1 MWYDGVMSRSR
12 KNRVG
17 GALHPRGNYAKARAA
32 GLDSMYYHLLEELAL
47 NRFSWRGL
55 PPTVDERWLE
65 MCLCEYGCALFFED
79 GRIGRFLVAQAGYQG
94 RLNLYDNPTCFE
106 PVGVNYH
113 YRQLKAG
120 RECVPI
126 WDNRMRMSFKDILW
140 QYARRLADID
150 KAYDVNLESL
160 KLPTIITAD
169 PRTKLTV
176 QNMLQQRQDGQDY
189 IIGYDSLD
197 PGSMFQ
203 PWPNTTPYLLDK
215 FIQQKTQ
222 VTNEVLGYLGIQS
235 SGTEK
240 KERLIS
246 DEVAQANEKVDVFRL
261 SFLKARQTAATEIN
275 RLWPQLDVWVE
286 YADVQSSG
294 VPNALDSSTGGTTD
308 IDTPS
313 SYDAGIGGVL

>member
-1 MWYDGVMSRSR
+1 MSRSR
-12 KNRVG
+12 KNQNRRG

-32 GLDSMYYHLLEELAL
+32 SLDAMYYHLLTELAL

-79 GRIGRFLVAQAGYQG
+79 KRIGRFLATQAGYQG
-94 RLNLYDNPTCFE
+94 RLNVYNNPTCFE

-120 RECVPI
+120 RECIPI

-261 SFLKARQTAATEIN
+261 SFLKARQAAATEIN
-275 RLWPQLDVWVE
+275 RLWPQLNVWVE
-286 YADVQSSG
+286 YADAQSSG
-294 VPNALDSSTGGTTD
+294 VPNALDSSASGTTD
-308 IDTPS
+308 IDMPA

>member
-1 MWYDGVMSRSR
+1 MQSISYFDFIVLIFHTIGS
-12 KNRVG
+12 
-17 GALHPRGNYAKARAA
+17 GNYAKTRAA
-32 GLDSMYYHLLEELAL
+32 TLDDMYLHLLMELAL

-65 MCLCEYGCALFFED
+65 ICLCEYGCALFFED
-79 GRIGRFLVAQAGYQG
+79 KRIGRFLVTQAGHQG
-94 RLNLYDNPTCFE
+94 RLNVYNNPTCFE

-113 YRQLKAG
+113 YKQLKAG
-120 RECVPI
+120 VECIPI
-126 WDNRMRMSFKDILW
+126 WDNRMRVGFKPTLW

-189 IIGYDSLD
+189 IVGYDSLD

-215 FIQQKTQ
+215 FVQQKAQ

-261 SFLKARQTAATEIN
+261 SFLKARQAAATEIN
-275 RLWPQLDVWVE
+275 RLWPQLNVWVE
-286 YADVQSSG
+286 YADAFSSG
-294 VPNALDSSTGGTTD
+294 VPNALDSSAGGTTD
-308 IDTPS
+308 IDMPA

>member
-1 MWYDGVMSRSR
+1 MSRSKR
-12 KNRVG
+12 NRVG

-32 GLDSMYYHLLEELAL
+32 SLDAMYYHLLEELAL

-79 GRIGRFLVAQAGYQG
+79 KRIGRFLVTQAGYQG
-94 RLNLYDNPTCFE
+94 RLNVYNNPTCFE

-113 YRQLKAG
+113 YKQLKAG
-120 RECVPI
+120 QECIPI

-189 IIGYDSLD
+189 IVGYDSLD

-215 FIQQKTQ
+215 FVQQKTQ

-261 SFLKARQTAATEIN
+261 SFLKARQAAATEIN
-275 RLWPQLDVWVE
+275 RLWPSLNVWVE
-286 YADVQSSG
+286 YADAQSSG
-294 VPNALDSSTGGTTD
+294 VPNALDSCTSGTTD
-308 IDTPS
+308 IDMPA

>member
-1 MWYDGVMSRSR
+1 MSRSKR
-12 KNRVG
+12 NRVG

-32 GLDSMYYHLLEELAL
+32 SLDGMYYHLLAELAL

-55 PPTVDERWLE
+55 PPTVDERWIE

-79 GRIGRFLVAQAGYQG
+79 KRIGRFLVTQAGYQG
-94 RLNLYDNPTCFE
+94 RLNVYNNPTRFE

-120 RECVPI
+120 RECIPI
-126 WDNRMRMSFKDILW
+126 WDNRMRMSFKDVLW

-189 IIGYDSLD
+189 IIGYDSL
-197 PGSMFQ
+197 
-203 PWPNTTPYLLDK
+203 
-215 FIQQKTQ
+215 
-222 VTNEVLGYLGIQS
+222 GIQS

-246 DEVAQANEKVDVFRL
+246 DEVAQANEKTDVFRL
-261 SFLKARQTAATEIN
+261 SFLKARQAAATEIN
-275 RLWPQLDVWVE
+275 RLWPQLNVWVE
-286 YADVQSSG
+286 YADAQSSG
-294 VPNALDSSTGGTTD
+294 VPNALDSSASGTTD
-308 IDTPS
+308 IDMPA

>member
-1 MWYDGVMSRSR
+1 MSRSK

-17 GALHPRGNYAKARAA
+17 GALHPRGNYAKTRAA
-32 GLDSMYYHLLEELAL
+32 TLDDMYLHLLMELAL

-65 MCLCEYGCALFFED
+65 ICLCEYGCALFFED
-79 GRIGRFLVAQAGYQG
+79 KRIGRFLATQAGYQG
-94 RLNLYDNPTCFE
+94 RLNVYNNPTMFE

-120 RECVPI
+120 AECIPI
-126 WDNRMRMSFKDILW
+126 WDNRMRVGFKPTLW

-169 PRTKLTV
+169 QRTKLTV

-197 PGSMFQ
+197 PGSAFQ

-261 SFLKARQTAATEIN
+261 SFLKARQAAATEIN
-275 RLWPQLDVWVE
+275 RLWPSLNVWVE
-286 YADVQSSG
+286 YADAQSSG
-294 VPNALDSSTGGTTD
+294 VPNALQSDKSYFETTS
-308 IDTPS
+308 IDMPGS
-313 SYDAGIGGVL
+313 ANNGIGGVL

>member
-1 MWYDGVMSRSR
+1 M
-12 KNRVG
+12 
-17 GALHPRGNYAKARAA
+17 HPRGNYAKTRAA
-32 GLDSMYYHLLEELAL
+32 TLDDMYLHLLMELAL

-65 MCLCEYGCALFFED
+65 ICLCEYGCALFFED
-79 GRIGRFLVAQAGYQG
+79 KRIGRFLVTQAGYQG
-94 RLNLYDNPTCFE
+94 RLNVYNNPTRFE

-120 RECVPI
+120 VECIPI
-126 WDNRMRMSFKDILW
+126 WDNRMRVEFKPTLW

-169 PRTKLTV
+169 PRTKLTL

-197 PGSMFQ
+197 PGSMLQ

-215 FIQQKTQ
+215 FIQQKAQ

-261 SFLKARQTAATEIN
+261 SFLKARQAAATEIN
-275 RLWPQLDVWVE
+275 RLWPQLNVWVE
-286 YADVQSSG
+286 YADAQSSG
-294 VPNALDSSTGGTTD
+294 VPNALDSSASGTTD
-308 IDTPS
+308 IDMPA
-313 SYDAGIGGVL
+313 SYDADIGGVL

>member
-1 MWYDGVMSRSR
+1 M
-12 KNRVG
+12 
-17 GALHPRGNYAKARAA
+17 HPRGNYAKTRATT
-32 GLDSMYYHLLEELAL
+32 LDDMYLHLLMELAL

-65 MCLCEYGCALFFED
+65 ICLCEYGCALFFED
-79 GRIGRFLVAQAGYQG
+79 KRIGRFLVTQAGYQG
-94 RLNLYDNPTCFE
+94 RLNVYNNPTCFE
-106 PVGVNYH
+106 PIGVNYH

-120 RECVPI
+120 SECIPI
-126 WDNRMRMSFKDILW
+126 WDNRMRVGFKPTLW

-197 PGSMFQ
+197 PGSTFQ

-215 FIQQKTQ
+215 FVQQKAQ

-261 SFLKARQTAATEIN
+261 SFLKARQAAATEIN

-286 YADVQSSG
+286 YADAQSSG
-294 VPNALDSSTGGTTD
+294 VPNALDSSASGTTD
-308 IDTPS
+308 IDMPA

>member
-1 MWYDGVMSRSR
+1 MSRS
-12 KNRVG
+12 KKKSRVG
-17 GALHPRGNYAKARAA
+17 GALHPRGNYAKTRATT
-32 GLDSMYYHLLEELAL
+32 LDDMYLHLLMELAL

-65 MCLCEYGCALFFED
+65 ICLCEYGCALFFED
-79 GRIGRFLVAQAGYQG
+79 KRIGRFLVTQAGYQG
-94 RLNLYDNPTCFE
+94 RLNVYNNPTCFE

-120 RECVPI
+120 SECIPI
-126 WDNRMRMSFKDILW
+126 WDNRMRVGFKPTLW

-215 FIQQKTQ
+215 FIQQKAQ

-261 SFLKARQTAATEIN
+261 SFLKARQAAATEIN
-275 RLWPQLDVWVE
+275 RLWPQLNVWVE
-286 YADVQSSG
+286 YADAQSSG
-294 VPNALDSSTGGTTD
+294 VPNALDSSASGTTD
-308 IDTPS
+308 IDMPA

>member
-1 MWYDGVMSRSR
+1 
-12 KNRVG
+12 
-17 GALHPRGNYAKARAA
+17 
-32 GLDSMYYHLLEELAL
+32 
-47 NRFSWRGL
+47 
-55 PPTVDERWLE
+55 
-65 MCLCEYGCALFFED
+65 
-79 GRIGRFLVAQAGYQG
+79 
-94 RLNLYDNPTCFE
+94 
-106 PVGVNYH
+106 VGVNYH
-113 YRQLKAG
+113 YKQLKAG
-120 RECVPI
+120 RECIPV

-215 FIQQKTQ
+215 FVQQKTQ

-246 DEVAQANEKVDVFRL
+246 DEVAQSNEKTDVFRL
-261 SFLKARQTAATEIN
+261 SFLKARQAAATEIN
-275 RLWPQLDVWVE
+275 RLWPQLNIWVE
-286 YADVQSSG
+286 YADAQSSG
-294 VPNALDSSTGGTTD
+294 VPNALDTSASGTTD
-308 IDTPS
+308 IDMPA

>member
-1 MWYDGVMSRSR
+1 
-12 KNRVG
+12 
-17 GALHPRGNYAKARAA
+17 
-32 GLDSMYYHLLEELAL
+32 MY
-47 NRFSWRGL
+47 N
-55 PPTVDERWLE
+55 
-65 MCLCEYGCALFFED
+65 
-79 GRIGRFLVAQAGYQG
+79 
-94 RLNLYDNPTCFE
+94 NPTRFE

-120 RECVPI
+120 RECIPI

-160 KLPTIITAD
+160 KLPTMITAD

-261 SFLKARQTAATEIN
+261 SFLKARQAAATEIN
-275 RLWPQLDVWVE
+275 RLWPQLNVWVE
-286 YADVQSSG
+286 YADAQSSG
-294 VPNALDSSTGGTTD
+294 VPNALDSSASGTTD
-308 IDTPS
+308 IDMPA

>member
-1 MWYDGVMSRSR
+1 M
-12 KNRVG
+12 
-17 GALHPRGNYAKARAA
+17 HPRGNYAKTRAA
-32 GLDSMYYHLLEELAL
+32 TLDDMYLHLLMELAL

-65 MCLCEYGCALFFED
+65 ICLCEYGCALFFED
-79 GRIGRFLVAQAGYQG
+79 KRIGRFLVTQAGYQG
-94 RLNLYDNPTCFE
+94 RLNVYNNPTRFE

-120 RECVPI
+120 SECIPI
-126 WDNRMRMSFKDILW
+126 WDNRMRVGFKSTLW

-189 IIGYDSLD
+189 IIGFDSLD

-203 PWPNTTPYLLDK
+203 AWPNTTPYLLDK
-215 FIQQKTQ
+215 FVQQKAQ

-261 SFLKARQTAATEIN
+261 SFLKARQAAATEIN
-275 RLWPQLDVWVE
+275 RLWPQLNVWVE
-286 YADVQSSG
+286 YADAQSSG
-294 VPNALDSSTGGTTD
+294 VPNALDSSASGTTD
-308 IDTPS
+308 IDMPA

>member
-1 MWYDGVMSRSR
+1 MSRSKR
-12 KNRVG
+12 NRVG

-32 GLDSMYYHLLEELAL
+32 SLDAMYYHLLTELAL

-79 GRIGRFLVAQAGYQG
+79 KRIGRFLVTQAGYQG
-94 RLNLYDNPTCFE
+94 RLNVYNNPTCFE

-113 YRQLKAG
+113 YKQLKAG
-120 RECVPI
+120 TECIPI

-189 IIGYDSLD
+189 IISYDSLD

-215 FIQQKTQ
+215 FVQQKTQ

-261 SFLKARQTAATEIN
+261 SFLKARQAAATEIN
-275 RLWPQLDVWVE
+275 RLWPQLNVWVE
-286 YADVQSSG
+286 YADAQSSG
-294 VPNALDSSTGGTTD
+294 VPNALDSSASGTTD
-308 IDTPS
+308 IDMPA

>member
-1 MWYDGVMSRSR
+1 M
-12 KNRVG
+12 
-17 GALHPRGNYAKARAA
+17 HPRGNYAKARAA
-32 GLDSMYYHLLEELAL
+32 GLDAMYYHLLTELAL

-79 GRIGRFLVAQAGYQG
+79 RRIGRFLVTQAGYQG
-94 RLNLYDNPTCFE
+94 RLNVYNNPTCFE

-120 RECVPI
+120 RECIPI

-169 PRTKLTV
+169 PRTRLTV

-215 FIQQKTQ
+215 FIQQKAQ

-235 SGTEK
+235 SGNRK
-240 KERLIS
+240 KR
-246 DEVAQANEKVDVFRL
+246 NG
-261 SFLKARQTAATEIN
+261 
-275 RLWPQLDVWVE
+275 
-286 YADVQSSG
+286 SS
-294 VPNALDSSTGGTTD
+294 PTRWRK
-308 IDTPS
+308 PMKR
-313 SYDAGIGGVL
+313 

>member
-1 MWYDGVMSRSR
+1 M
-12 KNRVG
+12 
-17 GALHPRGNYAKARAA
+17 HPRGNYAKTRAVT
-32 GLDSMYYHLLEELAL
+32 LDDMYLHLLMELAL
-47 NRFSWRGL
+47 NRFRWRGL

-65 MCLCEYGCALFFED
+65 ICLCEYGCALFFED
-79 GRIGRFLVAQAGYQG
+79 KRIGRFLVTQAGYQG
-94 RLNLYDNPTCFE
+94 RLNVYNNPTRFE

-120 RECVPI
+120 SECIPI
-126 WDNRMRMSFKDILW
+126 WDNRMRVGFKPTLW

-197 PGSMFQ
+197 PGSSFQ

-215 FIQQKTQ
+215 FIQQKAQ

-275 RLWPQLDVWVE
+275 RLWPQLNVWVE
-286 YADVQSSG
+286 YADAQSSG
-294 VPNALDSSTGGTTD
+294 VPNALDSSASGTTD
-308 IDTPS
+308 IDMPA
-313 SYDAGIGGVL
+313 SYDAGVGGVL

>member
-1 MWYDGVMSRSR
+1 
-12 KNRVG
+12 
-17 GALHPRGNYAKARAA
+17 
-32 GLDSMYYHLLEELAL
+32 
-47 NRFSWRGL
+47 
-55 PPTVDERWLE
+55 

-79 GRIGRFLVAQAGYQG
+79 KRIGRFLATQAGYQG
-94 RLNLYDNPTCFE
+94 RLNVYNNPTCFE

-113 YRQLKAG
+113 YKQLKAG
-120 RECVPI
+120 RECIPI

-215 FIQQKTQ
+215 FIQQKAQ
-222 VTNEVLGYLGIQS
+222 VSNEVLGYLGIQS

-261 SFLKARQTAATEIN
+261 SFLKARQSAATEIN
-275 RLWPQLDVWVE
+275 RLWPQLNVWVE
-286 YADVQSSG
+286 YADAQSSG
-294 VPNALDSSTGGTTD
+294 VPNALDSSAGGTTD
-308 IDTPS
+308 IDMPA

>member
-1 MWYDGVMSRSR
+1 M
-12 KNRVG
+12 
-17 GALHPRGNYAKARAA
+17 HPRGNYAKARAVT
-32 GLDSMYYHLLEELAL
+32 LDDMYLHLLMELAL

-65 MCLCEYGCALFFED
+65 ICLCEYGCALFFED
-79 GRIGRFLVAQAGYQG
+79 KRIGRFLVTQAGYQG
-94 RLNLYDNPTCFE
+94 RLNVYNNPTCFE

-113 YRQLKAG
+113 YKQLKAG
-120 RECVPI
+120 LECIPI
-126 WDNRMRMSFKDILW
+126 WDNRMRVGFKPTLW

-197 PGSMFQ
+197 PGSTFH

-215 FIQQKTQ
+215 FIQQKAQ

-261 SFLKARQTAATEIN
+261 SFLKARQAAATEIN
-275 RLWPQLDVWVE
+275 RLWPQLNVWVE
-286 YADVQSSG
+286 YADAQSSG
-294 VPNALDSSTGGTTD
+294 VPNALDSSASGTTD
-308 IDTPS
+308 IDMPA

>member
-1 MWYDGVMSRSR
+1 MSRS
-12 KNRVG
+12 KKSRVG
-17 GALHPRGNYAKARAA
+17 GALHPRGNYAKTRAA
-32 GLDSMYYHLLEELAL
+32 TLDDMYLHLLMELAL

-65 MCLCEYGCALFFED
+65 ICLCEYGCALFFED
-79 GRIGRFLVAQAGYQG
+79 KRIGRFLATQAGYQG
-94 RLNLYDNPTCFE
+94 RLNVYNNPTMFE

-120 RECVPI
+120 VECVPI
-126 WDNRMRMSFKDILW
+126 WDNRMRVGFKPTLW

-189 IIGYDSLD
+189 IVGYDSMD

-240 KERLIS
+240 K
-246 DEVAQANEKVDVFRL
+246 
-261 SFLKARQTAATEIN
+261 
-275 RLWPQLDVWVE
+275 
-286 YADVQSSG
+286 
-294 VPNALDSSTGGTTD
+294 
-308 IDTPS
+308 
-313 SYDAGIGGVL
+313 

>member
-1 MWYDGVMSRSR
+1 MSRSK

-17 GALHPRGNYAKARAA
+17 GALHPRGNYAKTRAVT
-32 GLDSMYYHLLEELAL
+32 LDDMYLHLLMELAL

-65 MCLCEYGCALFFED
+65 ICLCEYGCALFFED
-79 GRIGRFLVAQAGYQG
+79 KRIGRFLATQAGYQG
-94 RLNLYDNPTCFE
+94 RLNVYNNPTCFE

-120 RECVPI
+120 SECIPI
-126 WDNRMRMSFKDILW
+126 WDNRMRVGFKPTLW

-197 PGSMFQ
+197 PGSSFQ

-215 FIQQKTQ
+215 FIQQKAQ

-261 SFLKARQTAATEIN
+261 SFLKARQAAATEIN
-275 RLWPQLDVWVE
+275 RLWPQLNVWVE
-286 YADVQSSG
+286 YADAQSSG
-294 VPNALDSSTGGTTD
+294 VPNALDSSASGTTD
-308 IDTPS
+308 IDMPA

>member
-1 MWYDGVMSRSR
+1 M
-12 KNRVG
+12 
-17 GALHPRGNYAKARAA
+17 HPRGNYAKTRAVT
-32 GLDSMYYHLLEELAL
+32 LDDMYLHLLMELAL
-47 NRFSWRGL
+47 NRFRWRGL

-65 MCLCEYGCALFFED
+65 ICLCEYGCALFFED
-79 GRIGRFLVAQAGYQG
+79 KRIGRFLVTQAGYQG
-94 RLNLYDNPTCFE
+94 RLNVYNNPTRFE

-120 RECVPI
+120 SECIPI
-126 WDNRMRMSFKDILW
+126 WDNRMRVGFKPTLW

-197 PGSMFQ
+197 PGSSFQ

-215 FIQQKTQ
+215 FVQQKAQ

-275 RLWPQLDVWVE
+275 RLWPQLNVWVE
-286 YADVQSSG
+286 YADAQSSG
-294 VPNALDSSTGGTTD
+294 VPNALDSSASGTTD
-308 IDTPS
+308 IDMPA

>member
-1 MWYDGVMSRSR
+1 
-12 KNRVG
+12 
-17 GALHPRGNYAKARAA
+17 
-32 GLDSMYYHLLEELAL
+32 MYYHLLAELAL

-55 PPTVDERWLE
+55 PPTVDERWIE

-79 GRIGRFLVAQAGYQG
+79 KRIGRFLVTQAGYQG
-94 RLNLYDNPTCFE
+94 RLNVYNNPTRFE

-120 RECVPI
+120 RECIPI
-126 WDNRMRMSFKDILW
+126 WDNRMRMSFKDVLW

-189 IIGYDSLD
+189 
-197 PGSMFQ
+197 
-203 PWPNTTPYLLDK
+203 
-215 FIQQKTQ
+215 
-222 VTNEVLGYLGIQS
+222 
-235 SGTEK
+235 EK

-246 DEVAQANEKVDVFRL
+246 DEVAQANEKTDVFRL
-261 SFLKARQTAATEIN
+261 SFLKARQAAATEIN
-275 RLWPQLDVWVE
+275 RLWPQLNVWVE
-286 YADVQSSG
+286 YADAQSSG
-294 VPNALDSSTGGTTD
+294 VPNALDSSASGTTD
-308 IDTPS
+308 IDMPA

>member
-1 MWYDGVMSRSR
+1 M
-12 KNRVG
+12 
-17 GALHPRGNYAKARAA
+17 HPRGNYAKTRAA
-32 GLDSMYYHLLEELAL
+32 TLDDMYLHLLMELAL

-65 MCLCEYGCALFFED
+65 ICLCEYGCALFFED
-79 GRIGRFLVAQAGYQG
+79 KRIGRFLVTQAGYQG
-94 RLNLYDNPTCFE
+94 RLNVYNNPTMFE

-120 RECVPI
+120 SECIPI
-126 WDNRMRMSFKDILW
+126 WDNRMRVGFKPTLW

-197 PGSMFQ
+197 PGSMFRA
-203 PWPNTTPYLLDK
+203 WPNTTPYLLDK
-215 FIQQKTQ
+215 FIQQKAQ

-261 SFLKARQTAATEIN
+261 SFLKARQAAATEIN
-275 RLWPQLDVWVE
+275 RLWPQLNVWVE
-286 YADVQSSG
+286 YADAQSSG
-294 VPNALDSSTGGTTD
+294 VPNALDSSASGTTD
-308 IDTPS
+308 IDMS
-313 SYDAGIGGVL
+313 ASYDAGIGGVL

>member
-1 MWYDGVMSRSR
+1 MSRS
-12 KNRVG
+12 KKKSRVG
-17 GALHPRGNYAKARAA
+17 GALHPRGNYAKARAVT
-32 GLDSMYYHLLEELAL
+32 LDDMYLHLLMELAL

-65 MCLCEYGCALFFED
+65 ICLCEYGCALFFED
-79 GRIGRFLVAQAGYQG
+79 KRIGRFLVTQAGYQG
-94 RLNLYDNPTCFE
+94 RLNVYNNPTRFE

-120 RECVPI
+120 SECIPI
-126 WDNRMRMSFKDILW
+126 WDNRMRVGFKPTLW

-189 IIGYDSLD
+189 ILGFDSLD
-197 PGSMFQ
+197 PASMFQ

-215 FIQQKTQ
+215 FIQQKAQ

-275 RLWPQLDVWVE
+275 RLWPQLNVWVE
-286 YADVQSSG
+286 YADAQSSG
-294 VPNALDSSTGGTTD
+294 VPNALDSSANGTTD
-308 IDTPS
+308 IDMPA

>member
-1 MWYDGVMSRSR
+1 MSRSK

-32 GLDSMYYHLLEELAL
+32 TTDGMYLHLLMELAL

-65 MCLCEYGCALFFED
+65 ICLCEYGCALFFED
-79 GRIGRFLVAQAGYQG
+79 KRIGRFLVTQAGYQG
-94 RLNLYDNPTCFE
+94 RLNVYNNPTCFE

-113 YRQLKAG
+113 YKQLRAG
-120 RECVPI
+120 TECIPI
-126 WDNRMRMSFKDILW
+126 WDNRMRVGFKQTLW

-150 KAYDVNLESL
+150 KAYEVNLEGL

-203 PWPNTTPYLLDK
+203 PWPNTTPYLLDR
-215 FIQQKTQ
+215 FIQQKAQ

-235 SGTEK
+235 SGVEK

-261 SFLKARQTAATEIN
+261 SFLKARQAAATEIN
-275 RLWPQLDVWVE
+275 RLWPQLNVWVE
-286 YADVQSSG
+286 YADAQSSG
-294 VPNALDSSTGGTTD
+294 VPNALDPSASGTTD
-308 IDTPS
+308 VDMPA

>member
-1 MWYDGVMSRSR
+1 MSRSK

-17 GALHPRGNYAKARAA
+17 GALHPRGNYAKTRAA
-32 GLDSMYYHLLEELAL
+32 TLDDMYLHLLMELAL

-65 MCLCEYGCALFFED
+65 ICLCEYGCALFFED
-79 GRIGRFLVAQAGYQG
+79 RRIGRFLVTQAGYQG
-94 RLNLYDNPTCFE
+94 RLNVYNNPTCFE

-120 RECVPI
+120 SECIPI
-126 WDNRMRMSFKDILW
+126 WDNRMRVGFKPTLW

-189 IIGYDSLD
+189 IIAYDSLD

-215 FIQQKTQ
+215 FVQQKAQ

-261 SFLKARQTAATEIN
+261 SFLKARQAAATEIN
-275 RLWPQLDVWVE
+275 RLWPQLNVWVE
-286 YADVQSSG
+286 YADAQSAG
-294 VPNALDSSTGGTTD
+294 VPNALDSSAGGTTD
-308 IDTPS
+308 IDMPA

>member
-1 MWYDGVMSRSR
+1 MSRSK

-17 GALHPRGNYAKARAA
+17 GALHPRGNYAKTRAVT
-32 GLDSMYYHLLEELAL
+32 LDDMYLHLLMELAL

-65 MCLCEYGCALFFED
+65 ICLCEYGCALFFED
-79 GRIGRFLVAQAGYQG
+79 KRIGRFLVTQAGYQG
-94 RLNLYDNPTCFE
+94 KLNVYNNPTRFE

-120 RECVPI
+120 SECIPI
-126 WDNRMRMSFKDILW
+126 WDNRMRVGFKPTLW

-197 PGSMFQ
+197 PGSSFQ

-215 FIQQKTQ
+215 FVQQKTQ

-261 SFLKARQTAATEIN
+261 SFLKARQAAATEIN
-275 RLWPQLDVWVE
+275 RLWPQLNVWVE
-286 YADVQSSG
+286 YADAQSSG
-294 VPNALDSSTGGTTD
+294 VPNALDASASGTTD
-308 IDTPS
+308 IDMPA

>member
-1 MWYDGVMSRSR
+1 M
-12 KNRVG
+12 
-17 GALHPRGNYAKARAA
+17 HPRGNYAEERAVT
-32 GLDSMYYHLLEELAL
+32 LDDMYLHLLTELAL

-65 MCLCEYGCALFFED
+65 ICLCEYGCALFFED
-79 GRIGRFLVAQAGYQG
+79 KRIGRFLVTQAGYQG
-94 RLNLYDNPTCFE
+94 RLNVYNNPTCFE

-113 YRQLKAG
+113 YKQLKAG
-120 RECVPI
+120 SECIPI
-126 WDNRMRMSFKDILW
+126 WDNRMRVGFKPTLW

-176 QNMLQQRQDGQDY
+176 QNMLQQRQEGQDY

-215 FIQQKTQ
+215 FVQQKAQ

-235 SGTEK
+235 SGPEK
-240 KERLIS
+240 R
-246 DEVAQANEKVDVFRL
+246 N
-261 SFLKARQTAATEIN
+261 
-275 RLWPQLDVWVE
+275 
-286 YADVQSSG
+286 G
-294 VPNALDSSTGGTTD
+294 
-308 IDTPS
+308 
-313 SYDAGIGGVL
+313 

>member
-1 MWYDGVMSRSR
+1 M
-12 KNRVG
+12 
-17 GALHPRGNYAKARAA
+17 HPRGNYAKTRAVT
-32 GLDSMYYHLLEELAL
+32 LDDMYLHLLMELAL

-65 MCLCEYGCALFFED
+65 ICLCEYGCALFFED
-79 GRIGRFLVAQAGYQG
+79 KRIGRFLVTQAGYQG
-94 RLNLYDNPTCFE
+94 RLNVYNNPTRFE

-120 RECVPI
+120 SECIPI
-126 WDNRMRMSFKDILW
+126 WDNRMRVGFKPTLW

-197 PGSMFQ
+197 PGSTFQ

-215 FIQQKTQ
+215 FVQQKAQ

-261 SFLKARQTAATEIN
+261 SFLKARQAAATEIN
-275 RLWPQLDVWVE
+275 RLWPQLNVWVE
-286 YADVQSSG
+286 YADAQSSG
-294 VPNALDSSTGGTTD
+294 VPNALDSSASGTTD
-308 IDTPS
+308 IDMPA

>member
-1 MWYDGVMSRSR
+1 MSRSR
-12 KNRVG
+12 KNQNRRG

-32 GLDSMYYHLLEELAL
+32 SLDAMYYHLLTELAL

-79 GRIGRFLVAQAGYQG
+79 KRIGRFLVTQAGYQG
-94 RLNLYDNPTCFE
+94 RLNVYNNPTCFE

-113 YRQLKAG
+113 YKQLKAG
-120 RECVPI
+120 RECIPI

-215 FIQQKTQ
+215 FVQQKTQ

-246 DEVAQANEKVDVFRL
+246 DANEKVDVFRL

-275 RLWPQLDVWVE
+275 RLWPQLNVWVE
-286 YADVQSSG
+286 YADAQSSG
-294 VPNALDSSTGGTTD
+294 VPNALDSSASGTTD
-308 IDTPS
+308 IDMPA
-313 SYDAGIGGVL
+313 SYDAGVGGVL

>member
-1 MWYDGVMSRSR
+1 MSRSKR
-12 KNRVG
+12 NRVG

-32 GLDSMYYHLLEELAL
+32 DLDAMYYHLLTELAL

-79 GRIGRFLVAQAGYQG
+79 KRIGRFLATQAGYQG
-94 RLNLYDNPTCFE
+94 RLNVYNNPTSFE

-113 YRQLKAG
+113 YKQLKAG
-120 RECVPI
+120 TDCIPI
-126 WDNRMRMSFKDILW
+126 WDNRMRMSFRDILW

-189 IIGYDSLD
+189 IVGYDSLD

-215 FIQQKTQ
+215 FIQQKAQ

-246 DEVAQANEKVDVFRL
+246 DEVAQANEKTDVFRL
-261 SFLKARQTAATEIN
+261 SFLKARQSAATEIN
-275 RLWPQLDVWVE
+275 RLWPQLDIWVE

-294 VPNALDSSTGGTTD
+294 VPNALDSSTTGTTD
-308 IDTPS
+308 IDMPA